1 MGSFPITAIMRVPHA
16 PRLDRAELRR
26 YGVAIAV
33 TMATVLA
40 SVAVDEMVH
49 IRLHLVLVVAV
60 SISAWYGGRGP
71 GITAAIL
78 SLLAII
84 EHPMRNSPPAIDVP
98 GVGKAAYL
106 LTFLLVALIIGA
118 TTESLRYERAQANAK
133 AATLENLNAEVE
145 AQMEEVQTLTE
156 DLQASNDSLSA
167 ALEESR
173 SMAERGS
180 RIQKVTAAL
189 ARADTESEVAGV
201 VLGAGLAAVGAQRG
215 FLARADDDRVEILRA
230 WGYDAESEALLLRSG
245 AKLAVVA
252 RAVRVREPIWLRSPT
267 TERAEYWARAAIAV
281 TPLPQAAV
289 AIPLVHDDAVV
300 GVLALIFVDGP
311 VIGPATESF
320 ALMLGH
326 AAASALFR
334 ARNYDA
340 ERAARERAEL
350 LAQTRADVLAIVAHD
365 LRNPLSVIVSSAS
378 LQLEIED
385 LAQQQR
391 RRLLELTQ
399 RAGRQMHRLIEDL
412 LDATRLQAGQ
422 LRLDL
427 TEIDAGALVRDAGE
441 TLRPA
446 AEEKGIEL
454 HAEAAPQTSILRGDE
469 GRLHQVIANLV
480 GNAIKFTGAGGHIV
494 LSSHANDGEV
504 VFSVADTG
512 PGIPSESLTHL
523 FDRFWQARKGDRRG
537 VGLGLAITKGI
548 VEAHGGRVWVESTVG
563 AGSTFSF
570 ALPVT
575 ESPPA

>member
-563 AGSTFSF
+563 EGSTFSF